1 MKKQAKLMAASYGR
15 CVVGAV
21 VAVYLTGA
29 TNPTDYLQAAV
40 AALIIV
46 YVRLVGRVCNTVSN
60 NIFSKSVF
68 NVSSESHYYAYIH

>member
-29 TNPTDYLQAAV
+29 TNPTDYLKAAV
-40 AALIIV
+40 AALIPPIMRWANPNDTA
-46 YVRLVGRVCNTVSN
+46 YGRT
-60 NIFSKSVF
+60 K
-68 NVSSESHYYAYIH
+68 